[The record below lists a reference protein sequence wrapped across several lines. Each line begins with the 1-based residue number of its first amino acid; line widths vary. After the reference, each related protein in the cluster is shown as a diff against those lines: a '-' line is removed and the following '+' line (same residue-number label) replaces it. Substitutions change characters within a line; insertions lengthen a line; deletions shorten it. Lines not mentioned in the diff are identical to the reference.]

1 MTTPTET
8 AATDEPIRIQPAT
21 ADALPY
27 VLSTWGRQLEK
38 KLEAQPER
46 GFLKAFAPIQAKLIR
61 RSQVLTAMRGE
72 RIAGFIV
79 YEPGVLHW
87 ISVRTTEQ
95 PGGQGDERRK
105 GVGSALFAK
114 AFMSHTAEEAHGSA
128 RAMRLLN
135 ETKPVITFWTS
146 DLRHL
151 GIADAPYTPFW
162 LRF

>member
-1 MTTPTET
+1 MTTPTENT
-8 AATDEPIRIQPAT
+8 ATDEPIRIQPAS

-38 KLEAQPER
+38 KLEATPQH
-46 GFLKAFAPIQAKLIR
+46 GFLKAFAPIQAKLIK

-72 RIAGFIV
+72 RIAGFVV

-87 ISVRTTEQ
+87 ISVRTTE
-95 PGGQGDERRK
+95 PAGGPGDERRK
-105 GVGSALFAK
+105 GIGRQLLIAACL
-114 AFMSHTAEEAHGSA
+114 
-128 RAMRLLN
+128 RAG
-135 ETKPVITFWTS
+135 EPISKPVITFWTS